1 MYYSLKKISVHYII
15 SRNKPLVLTS
25 GFHGM
30 TDLMSAPL
38 MMAVNFRIPSMIATV
53 YFPQRNVSAIVV
65 LAKAPS
71 WSFHHVFKAV
81 LTDNPA
87 EWNTWDWQALNKLNL
102 SVPLPHHNSWWSS
115 VAVSWCRLTYDA
127 TVLKDFSPHTFW
139 HVCTHVP
146 AGSFSNRLAHESF
159 LHCCLQIRR
168 TTVRHDL

>member
-102 SVPLPHHNSWWSS
+102 SVPLPHHNSWWASAAFPDAAS
-115 VAVSWCRLTYDA
+115 HTMLQFWRIFHPTHSDTCVHMSWQCPLATGWHMSLFYTAVFR
-127 TVLKDFSPHTFW
+127 
-139 HVCTHVP
+139 
-146 AGSFSNRLAHESF
+146 
-159 LHCCLQIRR
+159 
-168 TTVRHDL
+168 